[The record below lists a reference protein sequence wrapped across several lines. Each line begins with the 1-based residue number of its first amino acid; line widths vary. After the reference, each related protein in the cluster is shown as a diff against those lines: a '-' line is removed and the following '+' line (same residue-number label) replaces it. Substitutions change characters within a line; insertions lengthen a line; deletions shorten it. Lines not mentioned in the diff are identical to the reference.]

1 MSDSSQDSVVA
12 VITTVPDPE
21 VAESIARAVVEERLA
36 ACANLLG
43 NVVSIF
49 RWESRMERE
58 VEVLV
63 IMKTTRQGIDNLRQR
78 IVDLHPY
85 DVPELIALP
94 VQEGYEPYL
103 QWVRSEVGSVP

>member
-43 NVVSIF
+43 NVVSVF
-49 RWESRMERE
+49 RWENRMERK

-94 VQEGYEPYL
+94 VQEG
-103 QWVRSEVGSVP
+103 